1 MRGRA
6 EAAAW
11 GVPIGLLGGLIGLG
25 GGEYRIPVLLRRF
38 GLTPGQ
44 VVPLNSVISLVTL
57 VASFAFRAGS
67 LSLDPLG
74 PHLADIAAL
83 TAGGLAA
90 ALAGAGLVARL
101 SDHRLH
107 QAILVLLVGIGLLLI
122 AEGFAGEAFRFD
134 VLPEPAMPRAGV
146 GIAFGALIGLIAT
159 LLGVAGGE
167 LLIPTLV
174 FIHGMD
180 VKPAGS
186 ASLAISIVIVAA
198 ALIRYARLGR
208 LPPRDQ
214 TSGIAVPMGLGSV
227 AGAALGAVLAAAA
240 PSDALKIAL
249 GLVLLAA
256 AVVSA
261 QR

>member
-1 MRGRA
+1 MRRPV

-11 GVPIGLLGGLIGLG
+11 GVPVGLLGGLIGLG
-25 GGEYRIPVLLRRF
+25 GGEFRIPVLLRRF

-57 VASFAFRAGS
+57 AASFAFRAGS
-67 LSLDPLG
+67 LSLAPLG
-74 PHLADIAAL
+74 PHVADIAAL
-83 TAGGLAA
+83 TAGGLTA

-107 QAILVLLVGIGLLLI
+107 QAIVVLLVGIGLLLI
-122 AEGFAGEAFRFD
+122 AEGVVGAALRLD
-134 VLPEPAMPRAGV
+134 LLPDPAVPRAVV
-146 GIAFGALIGLIAT
+146 GIALGAAIGLVAT

-174 FIHGMD
+174 FIHGME

-198 ALIRYARLGR
+198 ALIRYARLDR

-214 TSGIAVPMGLGSV
+214 AGGIAMPMGLGSV
-227 AGAALGAVLAAAA
+227 AGAALGALLAAVA
-240 PSDALKIAL
+240 PAGTLKIAL

-261 QR
+261 RR